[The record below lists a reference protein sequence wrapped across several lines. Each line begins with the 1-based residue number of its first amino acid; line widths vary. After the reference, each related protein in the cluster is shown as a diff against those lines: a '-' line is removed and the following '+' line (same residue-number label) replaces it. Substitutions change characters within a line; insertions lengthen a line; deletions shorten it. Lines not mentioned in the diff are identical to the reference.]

1 MNYETILRN
10 FQRGLWTTQMVHM
23 AVIKGIITEEEYESI
38 IENRPINFTD
48 LVENINGLSS
58 ILESADNSM
67 IQGVESIG

>member
-23 AVIKGIITEEEYESI
+23 AVTKGIITEEEYESI

-48 LVENINGLSS
+48 LVETINGLSS

-67 IQGVESIG
+67 IQGLESI